1 MFFRRLR
8 PKHFSFNDLLQK
20 LRDGGFTVA
29 TPNNG
34 RVLVSRNN
42 CAAVVE
48 DVPDSPPRIAERPG
62 LLAGSEIASLVDGGF
77 QKFFRTPSGKSLPAL
92 AEELEAVHTFEEDL
106 YEALGITT
114 LYNEAL
120 GTVSTFSQYDRVKDR
135 DRGVGKRAWE

>member
-1 MFFRRLR
+1 MFFRRSR
-8 PKHFSFNDLLQK
+8 PKNVSFNERLQK
-20 LRDGGFTVA
+20 LRDAGFTVA
-29 TPNNG
+29 SPNNG

-42 CAAVVE
+42 CAAVIE
-48 DVPDSPPRIAERPG
+48 DVPDSPPRIAERAG
-62 LLAGSEIASLVDGGF
+62 LLAGNEIASLVDGGF

-135 DRGVGKRAWE
+135 DRGVAKRAWE